1 MEKPDVKLKSV
12 DEVLASM
19 NQRFRPEGCKNLRA
33 AFHWRLTGGDPREF
47 TLLVDHGTLEVLQG
61 PYENPEVTLEASS
74 EDYLRLVN
82 GDMKGITAIMTRKLK
97 VKGSLQLTSKID
109 SIFV

>member
-1 MEKPDVKLKSV
+1 MTTKVKLNNV

-19 NQRFRPEGCKNLRA
+19 HSRFHPEGCKSFKA
-33 AFHWRLTGGDPREF
+33 AFHWKLSGKEPREF
-47 TLLVDHGTLEVLQG
+47 TFVVDHGKLEVLQG

-74 EDYLRLVN
+74 DDYLRLVN
-82 GDMKGITAIMTRKLK
+82 GDLRGITAIMTRKLK

-109 SIFV
+109 NIFS